1 MTDNAFVCA
10 LRADTLDDTVHIIA
24 AALGLAG
31 GVGGDGMAKD
41 YSFTPR
47 DHETYARLPNAHQ
60 RANFIGSWLL
70 AELNEASE
78 VILGGG

>member
-24 AALGLAG
+24 AAL
-31 GVGGDGMAKD
+31 
-41 YSFTPR
+41 R